1 MKISKMKIG
10 ILLIFISFILL
21 ESISLATYQNM
32 IEDELERNIIEE
44 KIEKSV
50 EKNTVSLTEEEN
62 KTLELI
68 NKYREQNGLNE
79 LEPFLELQEVSKLKA
94 EDIVEN
100 NYFSHTSPNLGTPF
114 EMLEENGID
123 YIIAGEN
130 LAGNITP
137 EKAVE
142 AWINSPAHR
151 DNILEEK
158 FQYTGISVIESP
170 IYGRVFV
177 QLFM

>member
-1 MKISKMKIG
+1 MKKKYADQLM
-10 ILLIFISFILL
+10 
-21 ESISLATYQNM
+21 
-32 IEDELERNIIEE
+32 EDIRHCTD
-44 KIEKSV
+44 IEKSV

-100 NYFSHTSPNLGTPF
+100 NYFSHTSPNLGSTF
-114 EMLEENGID
+114 DLIKSQGIK
-123 YIIAGEN
+123 YKVAGEN

-137 EKAVE
+137 KRAVE
-142 AWINSPAHR
+142 AWINSKTHR
-151 DNILEEK
+151 ENILEDRFE
-158 FQYTGISVIESP
+158 YTGIYVIESEV
-170 IYGRVFV
+170 YGKIFV
-177 QLFM
+177 QMFIGIK